1 MPGRLVGRQI
11 GQCEQRIMCYDKWA
25 LTVAAFSMSQ
35 NLLISADSRPTFFL
49 CRQTEILSIRLSADE
64 PRRVWHSEQFYW
76 HYNISVS
83 HFRVLSHKYQTWQCN
98 TMVELITQTQWGS
111 LNIRSGKFIM
121 FDRFRRLSLK
131 RYEINSY
138 SYYGSLTLSH
148 MYPID
153 PYQFR

>member
-64 PRRVWHSEQFYW
+64 PRRV
-76 HYNISVS
+76 
-83 HFRVLSHKYQTWQCN
+83 
-98 TMVELITQTQWGS
+98 
-111 LNIRSGKFIM
+111 
-121 FDRFRRLSLK
+121 
-131 RYEINSY
+131 
-138 SYYGSLTLSH
+138 
-148 MYPID
+148 
-153 PYQFR
+153 